1 MADNSLLNYK
11 PDESIGLVNAV
22 DTGTATAMITDDKSL
37 SQLQINQLLAVHSPR
52 PGRHIIAMI
61 VKIFRKSVLDD
72 SVEDNDAEENEDFQ
86 TVSLNQIKIVFIGE
100 FIDREGTKRNIFRRN
115 VSAVPSIDADC
126 YKIEGDRLTALM
138 QCISSDAASVANPLR
153 IGTYTMDEKSCAFL
167 DGDRLFQRHA
177 AIVGS
182 TGSGK
187 SYSVARIVEQ
197 MADLPNA
204 NAILFDIHGEY
215 STDSFKKEGIV
226 HYRIANPSD
235 LDETDKLSK
244 GILMIPYWLLT
255 YEEMQALL
263 LDRSDQNAPNQAML
277 LSKEII
283 SHKEEIVK
291 NTDLCG
297 KITLDSPIPY
307 KLRSVLKHLTD
318 LDEERVPGA
327 KQGTDKAGPFNGKL
341 TRFNQ
346 RLQNKLDDKRM
357 GFMFHMSA
365 EEISLDWLTAF
376 SSKLMGKDDTIKNR
390 IKVIDFSEVPSD
402 VLPLVIGLVAR
413 LVFTI
418 QQWSES
424 EQRHPIA
431 LLCDEAHLYVQQ
443 MESRDSVSEIGLKS
457 FERIAKE
464 GRKYGVGLVIIS
476 QRPSEVNRTVLSQCN
491 NFISLRLT
499 NVEDQNVIKR
509 LLPDNLGNIADN
521 LSLLDI
527 AEAIVVGDAI
537 LLPSRIKIDEPKIAP
552 SSQTVKFWQKWNAT
566 ELHQNL
572 NIAVL
577 NMIKQSKE

>member
-1 MADNSLLNYK
+1 MANESLLNYDVK
-11 PDESIGLVNAV
+11 ESIGHVDAV
-22 DTGTATAMITDDKSL
+22 DTGTATVVVTDGTVL
-37 SQLQINQLLAVHSPR
+37 SQLQINQLLAIKSPR
-52 PGRHIIAMI
+52 PSRHIIAMI
-61 VKIFRKSVLDD
+61 MKIFRKSTSIDAA
-72 SVEDNDAEENEDFQ
+72 EDEDESETFEQ
-86 TVSLNQIKIVFIGE
+86 TSFNAIKIVFIGE
-100 FIDREGTKRNIFRRN
+100 FIDHEGTKFNLFRRN
-115 VSAVPSIDADC
+115 VSAVPSIDAAC
-126 YKIEGDRLTALM
+126 YKIEGNRLTALM
-138 QCISSDAASVANPLR
+138 QCISTDAANVANPLK
-153 IGTYTMDEKSCAFL
+153 IGLYTMDEKSNAYL

-177 AIVGS
+177 AVVGS

-187 SYSVARIVEQ
+187 SYCVARIVEQ
-197 MADLPNA
+197 MADLPNV

-215 STDSFKKEGIV
+215 STASFKKEGIA
-226 HYRIANPSD
+226 HYKIATTSD
-235 LDETDKLSK
+235 LDESEKLKK

-277 LSKEII
+277 LSKEILFQ
-283 SHKEEIVK
+283 KEETVK
-291 NTDLCG
+291 ETSLRG

-307 KLRSVLKHLTD
+307 KLDVVLQKLTK

-327 KQGTDKAGPFNGKL
+327 KSGSDKAGPFNGKL

-365 EEISLDWLTAF
+365 EELSLDWLDNFCTI
-376 SSKLMGKDDTIKNR
+376 LMGKDDSAKNK

-413 LVFTI
+413 LVFTV
-418 QQWSES
+418 QQWSDS
-424 EQRHPIA
+424 NMRHPIA

-443 MESRDSVSEIGLKS
+443 VESRDSVAEIGLKS

-537 LLPSRIKIDEPKIAP
+537 LLPSRIKIDRPTIVP
-552 SSQTVKFWQKWNAT
+552 SSQTVKFWQKWN
-566 ELHQNL
+566 EKDLHQDL
-572 NIAVL
+572 KVAVA
-577 NMIKQSKE
+577 NMIKQSKN

>member
-1 MADNSLLNYK
+1 MANESLLNYDVK
-11 PDESIGLVNAV
+11 ESIGHVDAV
-22 DTGTATAMITDDKSL
+22 DTGTATVVVTDGTVL
-37 SQLQINQLLAVHSPR
+37 SQLQINQLLAIKSPR
-52 PGRHIIAMI
+52 PSRHIIAMI
-61 VKIFRKSVLDD
+61 MKIFRKSTSIDAA
-72 SVEDNDAEENEDFQ
+72 EDEDESETFEQ
-86 TVSLNQIKIVFIGE
+86 TSFNAIKIVFIGE
-100 FIDREGTKRNIFRRN
+100 FIDHEGTKFNLFRRN
-115 VSAVPSIDADC
+115 VSAVPSIDAAC
-126 YKIEGDRLTALM
+126 YKIEGNRLTALM
-138 QCISSDAASVANPLR
+138 QCISTDAANVANPLK
-153 IGTYTMDEKSCAFL
+153 IGLYTMDEKSNAYL

-177 AIVGS
+177 AVVGS

-187 SYSVARIVEQ
+187 SYCVARIVEQ

-215 STDSFKKEGIV
+215 STASFKKEGIA
-226 HYRIANPSD
+226 HYKIATTSD
-235 LDETDKLSK
+235 LDESEKLKK

-277 LSKEII
+277 LSKEILFQ
-283 SHKEEIVK
+283 KEETVK
-291 NTDLCG
+291 ETSLRG

-307 KLRSVLKHLTD
+307 KLDVVLQKLTK

-327 KQGTDKAGPFNGKL
+327 KSGSDKAGPFNGKL

-365 EEISLDWLTAF
+365 EELSLDWLDNFCTI
-376 SSKLMGKDDTIKNR
+376 LMGKDDSAKNK

-413 LVFTI
+413 LVFTV
-418 QQWSES
+418 QQWSNS
-424 EQRHPIA
+424 NMRHPIA

-443 MESRDSVSEIGLKS
+443 VESRDSVAEIGLKS

-537 LLPSRIKIDEPKIAP
+537 LLPSRIKIDRPTIVP
-552 SSQTVKFWQKWNAT
+552 SSQTVKFWQKWN
-566 ELHQNL
+566 EKDLHQDL
-572 NIAVL
+572 KVAVA
-577 NMIKQSKE
+577 NMIKQSKN

>member
-1 MADNSLLNYK
+1 MKNISLLNYN
-11 PDESIGLVNAV
+11 PDERLGMINAV
-22 DTGTATAMITDDKSL
+22 DTGTATAIITDDNVL
-37 SQLQINQLLAVHSPR
+37 SQLQINQLLAINSPR

-61 VKIFRKSVLDD
+61 VKIFRKSTFQDIDD
-72 SVEDNDAEENEDFQ
+72 NTEENEKIEPN
-86 TVSLNQIKIVFIGE
+86 SLNVIKIVFIGE
-100 FIDREGTKRNIFRRN
+100 LIDHEGAKYNIFRRN

-126 YKIEGDRLTALM
+126 YKIHGNRLSALM
-138 QCISSDAASVANPLR
+138 QCISTDAANVANPLK
-153 IGTYTMDEKSCAFL
+153 IGIYTMDDKSNAYL

-187 SYSVARIVEQ
+187 SYCVARIVEQ

-204 NAILFDIHGEY
+204 NSILFDIHGEY
-215 STDSFKKEGIV
+215 STDSFQKKGVV
-226 HYRIANPSD
+226 HYKIATPSD
-235 LDETDKLSK
+235 LEEDGKLNK
-244 GILMIPYWLLT
+244 GILMVPYWLLT

-277 LSKEII
+277 LSKEILNQ
-283 SHKEEIVK
+283 KENFVNGSPLK
-291 NTDLCG
+291 G

-307 KLRSVLKHLTD
+307 KLDVVLHHLIE

-327 KQGTDKAGPFNGKL
+327 KAGSDKAGPFNGKL

-357 GFMFHMSA
+357 GFMFHLSD
-365 EEISLDWLTAF
+365 EELSSDWLNDFCTA
-376 SSKLMGKDDTIKNR
+376 LMGKDDATKNR

-402 VLPLVIGLVAR
+402 ALPLVIGLVAR
-413 LVFTI
+413 LVFTV
-418 QQWSES
+418 QQWSDS
-424 EQRHPIA
+424 DKRHPIA

-443 MESRDSVSEIGLKS
+443 IETRDSVAEIGLKS

-509 LLPDNLGNIADN
+509 LLPDNLGNIAEN
-521 LSLLDI
+521 LSLLDV

-537 LLPSRIKIDEPKIAP
+537 LLPSRIKIEEPSITP
-552 SSQTVKFWQKWNAT
+552 SSQTVKFWKKWNDI
-566 ELHQNL
+566 ELHQDL
-572 NIAVL
+572 KAAIQ
-577 NMIKQSKE
+577 NMVRQSKM

>member
-1 MADNSLLNYK
+1 MKNISLLNYN
-11 PDESIGLVNAV
+11 PDERLGMINAV
-22 DTGTATAMITDDKSL
+22 DTGTATAIITDDNVL
-37 SQLQINQLLAVHSPR
+37 SQLQINQLLAINSPR

-61 VKIFRKSVLDD
+61 VKIFRKSTFLDID
-72 SVEDNDAEENEDFQ
+72 DNTEENEKIEPN
-86 TVSLNQIKIVFIGE
+86 SLNVIKIVFIGE
-100 FIDREGTKRNIFRRN
+100 LIDHEGAKYNIFRRN

-126 YKIEGDRLTALM
+126 YKIYGNRLSALM
-138 QCISSDAASVANPLR
+138 QCISTDAANVANPLK
-153 IGTYTMDEKSCAFL
+153 IGIYTMDDKSNAYL

-187 SYSVARIVEQ
+187 SYCVARIVEQ

-204 NAILFDIHGEY
+204 NSILFDIHGEY
-215 STDSFKKEGIV
+215 STDSFQKEGVV
-226 HYRIANPSD
+226 HYKIATPSD
-235 LDETDKLSK
+235 LEEDGKLNK
-244 GILMIPYWLLT
+244 GILMVPYWLLT

-277 LSKEII
+277 LSKEILNQ
-283 SHKEEIVK
+283 KENFVNGSPLK
-291 NTDLCG
+291 G

-307 KLRSVLKHLTD
+307 KLDVVLHHLIE

-327 KQGTDKAGPFNGKL
+327 KAGSDKAGPFNGKL

-357 GFMFHMSA
+357 GFMFHLSD
-365 EEISLDWLTAF
+365 EELSSDWLNDFCTA
-376 SSKLMGKDDTIKNR
+376 LMGKDDATKNR

-402 VLPLVIGLVAR
+402 ALPLVIGLVAR
-413 LVFTI
+413 LVFTV
-418 QQWSES
+418 QQWSDS
-424 EQRHPIA
+424 DKRHPIA

-443 MESRDSVSEIGLKS
+443 IETRDSVAEIGLKS

-509 LLPDNLGNIADN
+509 LLPDNLGNIAEN
-521 LSLLDI
+521 LSLLDV

-537 LLPSRIKIDEPKIAP
+537 LLPSRIKIEEPSITP
-552 SSQTVKFWQKWNAT
+552 SSQTVKFWKKWNDI
-566 ELHQNL
+566 ELHQDL
-572 NIAVL
+572 KAAIQ
-577 NMIKQSKE
+577 NMVRQSKM

>member
-1 MADNSLLNYK
+1 MKNISLLNYN
-11 PDESIGLVNAV
+11 PDERLGMINAV
-22 DTGTATAMITDDKSL
+22 DTGTATAIITDDNVL
-37 SQLQINQLLAVHSPR
+37 SQLQINQLLAINSPR

-61 VKIFRKSVLDD
+61 VKIFRKSTFLDID
-72 SVEDNDAEENEDFQ
+72 DNTEENEKIEPN
-86 TVSLNQIKIVFIGE
+86 SLNVIKIVFIGE
-100 FIDREGTKRNIFRRN
+100 LIDHEGAKYNIFRRN

-126 YKIEGDRLTALM
+126 YKIHGNRLSALM
-138 QCISSDAASVANPLR
+138 QCISTDAANVANPLK
-153 IGTYTMDEKSCAFL
+153 IGIYTMDDKSNAYL

-187 SYSVARIVEQ
+187 SYCVARIVEQ

-204 NAILFDIHGEY
+204 NSILFDIHGEY
-215 STDSFKKEGIV
+215 STDSFQKEGVV
-226 HYRIANPSD
+226 HYKIATPSD
-235 LDETDKLSK
+235 LEEDGKLNK
-244 GILMIPYWLLT
+244 GILMVPYWLLT

-277 LSKEII
+277 LSKEILNQ
-283 SHKEEIVK
+283 KENFVNGSPLK
-291 NTDLCG
+291 G

-307 KLRSVLKHLTD
+307 KLDVVLHHLIE

-327 KQGTDKAGPFNGKL
+327 KAGSDKAGPFNGKL

-357 GFMFHMSA
+357 GFMFHLSD
-365 EEISLDWLTAF
+365 EELSSDWLNDFCTA
-376 SSKLMGKDDTIKNR
+376 LMGKDDATKNR

-402 VLPLVIGLVAR
+402 ALPLVIGLVAR
-413 LVFTI
+413 LVFTV
-418 QQWSES
+418 QQWSDS
-424 EQRHPIA
+424 DKRHPIA

-443 MESRDSVSEIGLKS
+443 IETRDSVAEIGLKS

-509 LLPDNLGNIADN
+509 LLPDNLGNIAEN
-521 LSLLDI
+521 LSLLDV

-537 LLPSRIKIDEPKIAP
+537 LLPSRIKIEEPSITP
-552 SSQTVKFWQKWNAT
+552 SSQTVKFWKKWNDI
-566 ELHQNL
+566 ELHQDL
-572 NIAVL
+572 KAAIQ
-577 NMIKQSKE
+577 NMVRQSKM

>member
-1 MADNSLLNYK
+1 MANESLLKYGVK
-11 PDESIGLVNAV
+11 ESIGQVNAV
-22 DTGTATAMITDDKSL
+22 DTGTATVVVTDDSVL
-37 SQLQINQLLAVHSPR
+37 SQLQINQLLAIKSPR

-61 VKIFRKSVLDD
+61 MKIFRKSASIDTTE
-72 SVEDNDAEENEDFQ
+72 EDEESEALEQ
-86 TVSLNQIKIVFIGE
+86 MSLNVIKIVFIGE
-100 FIDREGTKRNIFRRN
+100 FIDHEGIKFNLFRRN
-115 VSAVPSIDADC
+115 VSAVPSIDASC

-138 QCISSDAASVANPLR
+138 QCISTDAASVVNPLK
-153 IGTYTMDEKSCAFL
+153 IGLYTMDEKSSAYL

-187 SYSVARIVEQ
+187 SYCVARIVEQ

-204 NAILFDIHGEY
+204 NAVLFDIHGEY
-215 STDSFKKEGIV
+215 STDSFKKEGIA
-226 HYRIANPSD
+226 HYKIATPSD
-235 LDETDKLSK
+235 LDESDKLSK

-277 LSKEII
+277 LSKEIL
-283 SHKEEIVK
+283 SQKEETVK
-291 NTDLCG
+291 ETSLKG

-307 KLRSVLKHLTD
+307 KLDVVLQNLTK

-327 KQGTDKAGPFNGKL
+327 KAGSDKAGPFNGKL

-365 EEISLDWLTAF
+365 EEQSLDWLNNFCTT
-376 SSKLMGKDDTIKNR
+376 LMGKDDTTKNR

-413 LVFTI
+413 LVFTV
-418 QQWSES
+418 QQWSDS
-424 EQRHPIA
+424 NLRHPIA

-443 MESRDSVSEIGLKS
+443 MESRDSVAEIGLKS

-537 LLPSRIKIDEPKIAP
+537 LLPSRIKIDHPTIVP
-552 SSQTVKFWQKWNAT
+552 SSQTVKFWQKWN
-566 ELHQNL
+566 EKDLHQDL
-572 NIAVL
+572 NMAVT
-577 NMIKQSKE
+577 NMIKQSKN

>member
-1 MADNSLLNYK
+1 
-11 PDESIGLVNAV
+11 
-22 DTGTATAMITDDKSL
+22 
-37 SQLQINQLLAVHSPR
+37 
-52 PGRHIIAMI
+52 
-61 VKIFRKSVLDD
+61 
-72 SVEDNDAEENEDFQ
+72 
-86 TVSLNQIKIVFIGE
+86 
-100 FIDREGTKRNIFRRN
+100 
-115 VSAVPSIDADC
+115 
-126 YKIEGDRLTALM
+126 
-138 QCISSDAASVANPLR
+138 
-153 IGTYTMDEKSCAFL
+153 MDEKSSAYL

-187 SYSVARIVEQ
+187 SYCVARIVEQ

-204 NAILFDIHGEY
+204 NAVLFDIHGEY
-215 STDSFKKEGIV
+215 STDSFKKEGIA
-226 HYRIANPSD
+226 HYKIATPSD
-235 LDETDKLSK
+235 LDESDKLSK

-277 LSKEII
+277 LSKEIL
-283 SHKEEIVK
+283 SQKEETVK
-291 NTDLCG
+291 ETSLKG

-307 KLRSVLKHLTD
+307 KLDVVLQNLTK

-327 KQGTDKAGPFNGKL
+327 KSGSDKAGPFNGKL

-365 EEISLDWLTAF
+365 EELSLDWLDNFCTT
-376 SSKLMGKDDTIKNR
+376 LMGKDDTTKNR

-413 LVFTI
+413 LVFTV
-418 QQWSES
+418 QQWSDS
-424 EQRHPIA
+424 NMRHPIA

-443 MESRDSVSEIGLKS
+443 MELRDSVAEIGLKS

-537 LLPSRIKIDEPKIAP
+537 LLPSRIKIDRPTITP
-552 SSQTVKFWQKWNAT
+552 SSQTVKFWQKWN
-566 ELHQNL
+566 EEDLHQDL
-572 NIAVL
+572 KVAVA
-577 NMIKQSKE
+577 NMIKQSKNIVL

>member
-1 MADNSLLNYK
+1 MANESLLNYDVK
-11 PDESIGLVNAV
+11 ESIGHVDAV
-22 DTGTATAMITDDKSL
+22 DTGTATVVVTDGTVL
-37 SQLQINQLLAVHSPR
+37 SQLQINQLLAIKSPR
-52 PGRHIIAMI
+52 PSRHIIAMI
-61 VKIFRKSVLDD
+61 MKIFRKSTSIDAA
-72 SVEDNDAEENEDFQ
+72 EDEDESETFEQ
-86 TVSLNQIKIVFIGE
+86 TSFNAIKIVFIGE
-100 FIDREGTKRNIFRRN
+100 FIDHEGTKFNLFRRN
-115 VSAVPSIDADC
+115 VSAVPSIDAAC
-126 YKIEGDRLTALM
+126 YKIEGNRLTALM
-138 QCISSDAASVANPLR
+138 QCISTDAANVANPLK
-153 IGTYTMDEKSCAFL
+153 IGLYTMDEKSNAYL

-177 AIVGS
+177 AVVGS

-187 SYSVARIVEQ
+187 SYCVARIVEQ

-215 STDSFKKEGIV
+215 STASFKKEGIA
-226 HYRIANPSD
+226 HYKIATTSD
-235 LDETDKLSK
+235 LDESEKLKK

-277 LSKEII
+277 LSKEILFQ
-283 SHKEEIVK
+283 KEETVK
-291 NTDLCG
+291 ETSLRG

-307 KLRSVLKHLTD
+307 KLDVVLQKLTK

-327 KQGTDKAGPFNGKL
+327 KSGSDKAGPFNGKL

-365 EEISLDWLTAF
+365 EELSLDWLDNFCTI
-376 SSKLMGKDDTIKNR
+376 LMGKDDSAKNK

-413 LVFTI
+413 LVFTV
-418 QQWSES
+418 QQWSDS
-424 EQRHPIA
+424 NMRHPIA

-443 MESRDSVSEIGLKS
+443 VESRDSVAEIGLKS

-491 NFISLRLT
+491 NFISLRLP

-537 LLPSRIKIDEPKIAP
+537 LLPSRIKIVQPTISP
-552 SSQTVKFWQKWNAT
+552 SSQTVKFWQKWN
-566 ELHQNL
+566 EKGLHQDL
-572 NIAVL
+572 KVAVT
-577 NMIKQSKE
+577 NMIKQSKN

>member
-1 MADNSLLNYK
+1 M
-11 PDESIGLVNAV
+11 
-22 DTGTATAMITDDKSL
+22 DDKS
-37 SQLQINQLLAVHSPR
+37 NA
-52 PGRHIIAMI
+52 
-61 VKIFRKSVLDD
+61 
-72 SVEDNDAEENEDFQ
+72 
-86 TVSLNQIKIVFIGE
+86 
-100 FIDREGTKRNIFRRN
+100 
-115 VSAVPSIDADC
+115 
-126 YKIEGDRLTALM
+126 Y
-138 QCISSDAASVANPLR
+138 
-153 IGTYTMDEKSCAFL
+153 L

-187 SYSVARIVEQ
+187 SYCVARIVVQ

-204 NAILFDIHGEY
+204 NSILFDIHGEY
-215 STDSFKKEGIV
+215 STDSFQKEGVV
-226 HYRIANPSD
+226 HYKIATPSD
-235 LDETDKLSK
+235 LEEDGKLNK
-244 GILMIPYWLLT
+244 GILMVPYWLLT

-277 LSKEII
+277 LSKEILNQ
-283 SHKEEIVK
+283 KENFVNGSPLK
-291 NTDLCG
+291 G

-307 KLRSVLKHLTD
+307 KLDVVLHHLIE

-327 KQGTDKAGPFNGKL
+327 KAGSDKAGPFNGKL

-357 GFMFHMSA
+357 GFMFHLSD
-365 EEISLDWLTAF
+365 EELSSDWLNDFCTA
-376 SSKLMGKDDTIKNR
+376 LMGKDDATKNR

-402 VLPLVIGLVAR
+402 ALPLVIGLVAR
-413 LVFTI
+413 LVFTV
-418 QQWSES
+418 QQWSDS
-424 EQRHPIA
+424 DKRHPIA

-443 MESRDSVSEIGLKS
+443 IETRDSVAEIGLKS

-509 LLPDNLGNIADN
+509 LLPDNLGNIAEN
-521 LSLLDI
+521 LSLLDV

-537 LLPSRIKIDEPKIAP
+537 LLPSRIKIEEPSITP
-552 SSQTVKFWQKWNAT
+552 SSQTVKFWKKWNDI
-566 ELHQNL
+566 ELHQDL
-572 NIAVL
+572 KAAIQ
-577 NMIKQSKE
+577 NMVRQSKM

>member
-1 MADNSLLNYK
+1 MKNISLLNYN
-11 PDESIGLVNAV
+11 PDERLGMINAV
-22 DTGTATAMITDDKSL
+22 DTGTATAIITDDNVL
-37 SQLQINQLLAVHSPR
+37 SQLQINQLLAINSPR

-61 VKIFRKSVLDD
+61 VKIFRKSTFQDIDD
-72 SVEDNDAEENEDFQ
+72 NTEENEKIEPN
-86 TVSLNQIKIVFIGE
+86 SLNVIKIVFIGE
-100 FIDREGTKRNIFRRN
+100 LIDHEGAKYNIFRRN

-126 YKIEGDRLTALM
+126 YKIHGNRLSALM
-138 QCISSDAASVANPLR
+138 QCISTDAANVANPLK
-153 IGTYTMDEKSCAFL
+153 IGIYTMDDKSNAYL

-187 SYSVARIVEQ
+187 SYCVARIVEQ

-204 NAILFDIHGEY
+204 NSILFDIHGEY
-215 STDSFKKEGIV
+215 STDSFQKEGVV
-226 HYRIANPSD
+226 HYKIATPSD
-235 LDETDKLSK
+235 LEEDGKLNK
-244 GILMIPYWLLT
+244 GILMVPYWLLT

-277 LSKEII
+277 LSKEILNQ
-283 SHKEEIVK
+283 KENFVNGSPLK
-291 NTDLCG
+291 G

-307 KLRSVLKHLTD
+307 KLDVVLHHLIE
-318 LDEERVPGA
+318 LDEERVHGA
-327 KQGTDKAGPFNGKL
+327 KAGSDKAGPFNGKL

-357 GFMFHMSA
+357 GFMFHLSD
-365 EEISLDWLTAF
+365 EELSSDWLNDFCTA
-376 SSKLMGKDDTIKNR
+376 LMGKDDATKNR

-402 VLPLVIGLVAR
+402 ALPLVIGLVAR
-413 LVFTI
+413 LVFTV
-418 QQWSES
+418 QQWSDS
-424 EQRHPIA
+424 DKRHPIA

-443 MESRDSVSEIGLKS
+443 IETRDSVAEIGLKS

-509 LLPDNLGNIADN
+509 LLPDNLGNIAEN
-521 LSLLDI
+521 LSLLDV

-537 LLPSRIKIDEPKIAP
+537 LLPSRIKIEEPSITP
-552 SSQTVKFWQKWNAT
+552 SSQTVKFWKKWNDI
-566 ELHQNL
+566 ELHQDL
-572 NIAVL
+572 KAAIQ
-577 NMIKQSKE
+577 NMVRQSKM

>member
-1 MADNSLLNYK
+1 MKNMSLLNYN
-11 PDESIGLVNAV
+11 PDERLGMINAV
-22 DTGTATAMITDDKSL
+22 DTGTATAIITDDNVL
-37 SQLQINQLLAVHSPR
+37 SQLQINQLLAINSPR

-61 VKIFRKSVLDD
+61 VKIFRKSTFQDIDD
-72 SVEDNDAEENEDFQ
+72 NTEEDEKIEPN
-86 TVSLNQIKIVFIGE
+86 SLNVIKIVFIGE
-100 FIDREGTKRNIFRRN
+100 LIDHEGTKYNIFRRN

-126 YKIEGDRLTALM
+126 YKIYGDRLSALM
-138 QCISSDAASVANPLR
+138 RCISTDAANVANPLK
-153 IGTYTMDEKSCAFL
+153 IGIYTMDDKSNAYL

-187 SYSVARIVEQ
+187 SYCVARIVEQ

-204 NAILFDIHGEY
+204 NSILFDIHGEY
-215 STDSFKKEGIV
+215 STDSFQKEGVV
-226 HYRIANPSD
+226 HYKIATPSD
-235 LDETDKLSK
+235 LEEDGKLNK
-244 GILMIPYWLLT
+244 GILMVPYWLLT

-277 LSKEII
+277 LSKEILNQ
-283 SHKEEIVK
+283 KENFVNESPLK
-291 NTDLCG
+291 G

-307 KLRSVLKHLTD
+307 KLDSVLQHLIV

-327 KQGTDKAGPFNGKL
+327 KVGSDKAGPFNGKL

-346 RLQNKLDDKRM
+346 RLRNKLDDKRM
-357 GFMFHMSA
+357 GFMFHLSD
-365 EEISLDWLTAF
+365 EELSSDWLNDFCTA
-376 SSKLMGKDDTIKNR
+376 LMGKDDATKNR

-413 LVFTI
+413 LVFTV
-418 QQWSES
+418 QQWSDS
-424 EQRHPIA
+424 DKRHPIA

-443 MESRDSVSEIGLKS
+443 IETRDSVAEIGLKS

-509 LLPDNLGNIADN
+509 LLPDNLGNIAEN
-521 LSLLDI
+521 LSLLDV

-537 LLPSRIKIDEPKIAP
+537 LLPSRIKIEEPSITP
-552 SSQTVKFWQKWNAT
+552 SSQTVKFWKKWNDI
-566 ELHQNL
+566 ELHQDL
-572 NIAVL
+572 KVAIQ
-577 NMIKQSKE
+577 NMVRQSKI

>member
-1 MADNSLLNYK
+1 MKNISLLNYN
-11 PDESIGLVNAV
+11 PDERLGMINAV
-22 DTGTATAMITDDKSL
+22 DTGTATAIITDDNVL
-37 SQLQINQLLAVHSPR
+37 SQLQINQLLAINSPR

-61 VKIFRKSVLDD
+61 VKIFRKSTFQDIDD
-72 SVEDNDAEENEDFQ
+72 NTEENEKIEPN
-86 TVSLNQIKIVFIGE
+86 SLNVIKIVFIGE
-100 FIDREGTKRNIFRRN
+100 LIDHEGAKYNIFRRN

-126 YKIEGDRLTALM
+126 YKIHGNRLSALM
-138 QCISSDAASVANPLR
+138 QCISTDAANVANPLK
-153 IGTYTMDEKSCAFL
+153 IGIYTMDDKSNAYL

-187 SYSVARIVEQ
+187 SYCVARIVEQ

-204 NAILFDIHGEY
+204 NSILFDIHGEY
-215 STDSFKKEGIV
+215 STDSFQKEGVV
-226 HYRIANPSD
+226 HYKIATPSD
-235 LDETDKLSK
+235 LEEDGKLNK
-244 GILMIPYWLLT
+244 GILMVPYWLLT

-277 LSKEII
+277 LSKEILNQ
-283 SHKEEIVK
+283 KENFVNGSPLK
-291 NTDLCG
+291 G

-307 KLRSVLKHLTD
+307 KLDVVLHHLIE

-327 KQGTDKAGPFNGKL
+327 KAGSDKAGPFNGKL

-357 GFMFHMSA
+357 GFMFHLSD
-365 EEISLDWLTAF
+365 EELSSDWLNDFCTA
-376 SSKLMGKDDTIKNR
+376 LMGKDDATKNR

-402 VLPLVIGLVAR
+402 ALPLVIGLVAR
-413 LVFTI
+413 LVFTV
-418 QQWSES
+418 QQWSDS
-424 EQRHPIA
+424 DKRHPIA

-443 MESRDSVSEIGLKS
+443 IETRDSVAEIGLKS

-476 QRPSEVNRTVLSQCN
+476 QRSSEVNRTVLSQCN

-509 LLPDNLGNIADN
+509 LLPDNLGNIAEN
-521 LSLLDI
+521 LSLLDV

-537 LLPSRIKIDEPKIAP
+537 LLPSRIKIEEPSITP
-552 SSQTVKFWQKWNAT
+552 SSQTVKFWKKWNDI
-566 ELHQNL
+566 ELHQDL
-572 NIAVL
+572 KAAIQ
-577 NMIKQSKE
+577 NMVRQSKM

>member
-1 MADNSLLNYK
+1 MKNISLLNYN
-11 PDESIGLVNAV
+11 PDERLGMINAV
-22 DTGTATAMITDDKSL
+22 DTGTATAIITDDNVL
-37 SQLQINQLLAVHSPR
+37 SQLQINQLLAINSPR

-61 VKIFRKSVLDD
+61 VKIFRKSTFQDIDD
-72 SVEDNDAEENEDFQ
+72 NTEENEKIGPN
-86 TVSLNQIKIVFIGE
+86 SLNVIKIVFIGE
-100 FIDREGTKRNIFRRN
+100 LIDHEGAKYNIFRRN

-126 YKIEGDRLTALM
+126 YKIHGNRLSALM
-138 QCISSDAASVANPLR
+138 QCISTDAANVANPLK
-153 IGTYTMDEKSCAFL
+153 IGIYTMDDKSNAYL

-187 SYSVARIVEQ
+187 SYCVARIVEQ

-204 NAILFDIHGEY
+204 NSILFDIHGEY
-215 STDSFKKEGIV
+215 STDSFQKEGVV
-226 HYRIANPSD
+226 HYKIATPSD
-235 LDETDKLSK
+235 LEEDGKLNK
-244 GILMIPYWLLT
+244 GILMVPYWLLT

-277 LSKEII
+277 LSKEILNQ
-283 SHKEEIVK
+283 KK
-291 NTDLCG
+291 NFVNGSPLKG

-307 KLRSVLKHLTD
+307 KLDVVLHHLIE

-327 KQGTDKAGPFNGKL
+327 KAGSDKAGPFNGKL

-357 GFMFHMSA
+357 GFMFHLSD
-365 EEISLDWLTAF
+365 EELSSDWLNDFCTA
-376 SSKLMGKDDTIKNR
+376 LMGKDDATKNR

-402 VLPLVIGLVAR
+402 ALPLVIGLVAR
-413 LVFTI
+413 LVFTV
-418 QQWSES
+418 QQWSDS
-424 EQRHPIA
+424 DKRHPIA

-443 MESRDSVSEIGLKS
+443 IETRDSVAEIGLKS

-476 QRPSEVNRTVLSQCN
+476 QRPSEVNRTVLSQCD

-509 LLPDNLGNIADN
+509 LLPDNLGNIAEN
-521 LSLLDI
+521 LSLLDV

-537 LLPSRIKIDEPKIAP
+537 LLPSRIKIEEPSITP
-552 SSQTVKFWQKWNAT
+552 SSQTVKFWKKWNDI
-566 ELHQNL
+566 ELHQDL
-572 NIAVL
+572 KAAIQ
-577 NMIKQSKE
+577 NMVRQSKM

>member
-1 MADNSLLNYK
+1 MKNISLLNYN
-11 PDESIGLVNAV
+11 PDERLGMINAV
-22 DTGTATAMITDDKSL
+22 DTGTATAIITDDNVL
-37 SQLQINQLLAVHSPR
+37 SQLQINQLLAINSPR

-61 VKIFRKSVLDD
+61 VKIFRKSTFQDIDD
-72 SVEDNDAEENEDFQ
+72 NTEENEKIEPN
-86 TVSLNQIKIVFIGE
+86 SLNVIKIVFIGE
-100 FIDREGTKRNIFRRN
+100 LIDHEGAKYNIFRRN

-126 YKIEGDRLTALM
+126 YKIHGNRLSALM
-138 QCISSDAASVANPLR
+138 QCISTDAANVANPLK
-153 IGTYTMDEKSCAFL
+153 IGIYTMDDKSNAYL

-187 SYSVARIVEQ
+187 SYCVARIVEQ

-204 NAILFDIHGEY
+204 NSILFDIHGEY
-215 STDSFKKEGIV
+215 STDSFQKEGVV
-226 HYRIANPSD
+226 HYKIATPSD
-235 LDETDKLSK
+235 LEEDGKLNK
-244 GILMIPYWLLT
+244 GILMVPYWLLT

-277 LSKEII
+277 LSKEILNQ
-283 SHKEEIVK
+283 KENFVNGSPLK
-291 NTDLCG
+291 G

-307 KLRSVLKHLTD
+307 KLDVVLHHLIE

-327 KQGTDKAGPFNGKL
+327 KAGSDKAGPFNGKL

-357 GFMFHMSA
+357 GFMFHLSD
-365 EEISLDWLTAF
+365 EELSSDWLNDFCTA
-376 SSKLMGKDDTIKNR
+376 LMGKDDATKNR

-402 VLPLVIGLVAR
+402 ALPLVIGLVAR
-413 LVFTI
+413 LVFTV
-418 QQWSES
+418 QQWSDS
-424 EQRHPIA
+424 DKRHPIA

-443 MESRDSVSEIGLKS
+443 IETRDSVAEIGLKS

-509 LLPDNLGNIADN
+509 LLPDNLGNIAEN
-521 LSLLDI
+521 LSLLDVV
-527 AEAIVVGDAI
+527 EAIVVGDAI
-537 LLPSRIKIDEPKIAP
+537 LLPSRIKIEEPSITP
-552 SSQTVKFWQKWNAT
+552 SSQTVKFWKKWNDI
-566 ELHQNL
+566 ELHQDL
-572 NIAVL
+572 KAAIQ
-577 NMIKQSKE
+577 NMVRQSKM

>member
-1 MADNSLLNYK
+1 MANESLLNYDVK
-11 PDESIGLVNAV
+11 ESIGHVDAV
-22 DTGTATAMITDDKSL
+22 DTGTATVVVTDGTVL
-37 SQLQINQLLAVHSPR
+37 SQLQINQLLAIKSPR
-52 PGRHIIAMI
+52 PSRHIIAMI
-61 VKIFRKSVLDD
+61 MKIFRKSTSIDAA
-72 SVEDNDAEENEDFQ
+72 EDEDESETFEQ
-86 TVSLNQIKIVFIGE
+86 TSFNAIKIVFIGE
-100 FIDREGTKRNIFRRN
+100 FIDHEGTKFNLFRRN
-115 VSAVPSIDADC
+115 VSAVPSIDAAC
-126 YKIEGDRLTALM
+126 YKIEGNRLTALM
-138 QCISSDAASVANPLR
+138 QCISTDAANVANPLK
-153 IGTYTMDEKSCAFL
+153 IGLYTMDEKSNAYL

-177 AIVGS
+177 AVVGS

-187 SYSVARIVEQ
+187 SYCVARIVEQ

-215 STDSFKKEGIV
+215 STASFKKEGIA
-226 HYRIANPSD
+226 HYKIATTSD
-235 LDETDKLSK
+235 LDESEKLKK

-277 LSKEII
+277 LSKEILFQ
-283 SHKEEIVK
+283 KEETVK
-291 NTDLCG
+291 ETSLRG

-307 KLRSVLKHLTD
+307 KLDVVLQKLTK

-327 KQGTDKAGPFNGKL
+327 KSGSDKAGPFNGKL

-365 EEISLDWLTAF
+365 EELSLDWLDNFCTI
-376 SSKLMGKDDTIKNR
+376 LMGKDDSAKNK

-413 LVFTI
+413 LVFTV
-418 QQWSES
+418 QQWSDS
-424 EQRHPIA
+424 NMRHPIA

-443 MESRDSVSEIGLKS
+443 MESRDSVAEIGLKS

-537 LLPSRIKIDEPKIAP
+537 LLPSRIKIDRPTIVP
-552 SSQTVKFWQKWNAT
+552 SSQTVKFWQKWN
-566 ELHQNL
+566 EKDLHQDL
-572 NIAVL
+572 KVAVA
-577 NMIKQSKE
+577 NMIKQSKN

>member
-1 MADNSLLNYK
+1 MKNISLLNYN
-11 PDESIGLVNAV
+11 PDERLGMINAV
-22 DTGTATAMITDDKSL
+22 DTGTATAIITDDNVL
-37 SQLQINQLLAVHSPR
+37 SQLQINQLLAINSPR

-61 VKIFRKSVLDD
+61 VKIFRKSTFQDIDD
-72 SVEDNDAEENEDFQ
+72 NTEENEKIEPN
-86 TVSLNQIKIVFIGE
+86 SLNVIKIVFIGE
-100 FIDREGTKRNIFRRN
+100 LIDHEGAKYNIFRRN

-126 YKIEGDRLTALM
+126 YKIHGNRLSALM
-138 QCISSDAASVANPLR
+138 QCISTDAANVANPLK
-153 IGTYTMDEKSCAFL
+153 IGIYTMDDKSNAYL

-187 SYSVARIVEQ
+187 SYCVARIVEQ

-204 NAILFDIHGEY
+204 NSILFDIHGEY
-215 STDSFKKEGIV
+215 STDSFQKEGVV
-226 HYRIANPSD
+226 HYKIATPSD
-235 LDETDKLSK
+235 LEEDGKLNK
-244 GILMIPYWLLT
+244 GILMVPYWLLT

-277 LSKEII
+277 LSKEILNQ
-283 SHKEEIVK
+283 KENFVNGSPLK
-291 NTDLCG
+291 G

-307 KLRSVLKHLTD
+307 KLDVVLHHLIE

-327 KQGTDKAGPFNGKL
+327 KAGSDKAGPFNGKL

-357 GFMFHMSA
+357 GFMFHLSD
-365 EEISLDWLTAF
+365 EELSSDWLNDFCTA
-376 SSKLMGKDDTIKNR
+376 LMGKDDATKNR

-402 VLPLVIGLVAR
+402 AFPLVIGLVAR
-413 LVFTI
+413 LVFTV
-418 QQWSES
+418 QQWSDS
-424 EQRHPIA
+424 DKRHPIA

-443 MESRDSVSEIGLKS
+443 IETRDSVAEIGLKS

-509 LLPDNLGNIADN
+509 LLPDNLGNIAEN
-521 LSLLDI
+521 LSLLDV

-537 LLPSRIKIDEPKIAP
+537 LLPSRIKIEEPSITP
-552 SSQTVKFWQKWNAT
+552 SSQTVKFWKKWNDI
-566 ELHQNL
+566 ELHQDL
-572 NIAVL
+572 KAAIQ
-577 NMIKQSKE
+577 NMVRQSKM